1 MFIHRIKVAGL
12 LSFGPTGI
20 DLPLQGLNVLIGP
33 NGAGKSNLLA
43 VLSLLKAAPDQLAH
57 PIQARGGVKEW
68 LWQGPGSKSRAV
80 VETIVDYPPG
90 PGPLRHLW
98 RIAEHG
104 ARLEVTEEQIA
115 FASPAQEDPTNLIYR
130 FQGKRAVLRARQKQQ
145 RPWQW
150 RREELKPEESILSQV
165 RGPATYPALRWLQ
178 SQYRQM
184 ALYRDTNL
192 ATALRQAQ
200 SSRGLDSFL
209 SETGENAALVFNSM
223 RLQTRSELLPALSAL
238 YPNIQGLHIKIV
250 DGRLLFLLEEGSG
263 IQVPATHLG
272 DGTLHYL
279 CLLLVLLHPNPP
291 PLIALE
297 EPETGLHPDVIPE
310 LADLLV
316 RASQRTQ
323 LIVTTYS
330 PMLIDALSDHAAS
343 VVVCTR
349 EEGQSRF
356 ERLDAED
363 LKAWLHEYSLGDLW
377 NMGKI
382 GGNRW

>member
-165 RGPATYPALRWLQ
+165 RGPATYPALR
-178 SQYRQM
+178 
-184 ALYRDTNL
+184 
-192 ATALRQAQ
+192 
-200 SSRGLDSFL
+200 
-209 SETGENAALVFNSM
+209 
-223 RLQTRSELLPALSAL
+223 
-238 YPNIQGLHIKIV
+238 
-250 DGRLLFLLEEGSG
+250 
-263 IQVPATHLG
+263 
-272 DGTLHYL
+272 
-279 CLLLVLLHPNPP
+279 
-291 PLIALE
+291 
-297 EPETGLHPDVIPE
+297 
-310 LADLLV
+310 
-316 RASQRTQ
+316 
-323 LIVTTYS
+323 
-330 PMLIDALSDHAAS
+330 
-343 VVVCTR
+343 
-349 EEGQSRF
+349 
-356 ERLDAED
+356 
-363 LKAWLHEYSLGDLW
+363 
-377 NMGKI
+377 
-382 GGNRW
+382 

>member
-1 MFIHRIKVAGL
+1 
-12 LSFGPTGI
+12 
-20 DLPLQGLNVLIGP
+20 
-33 NGAGKSNLLA
+33 
-43 VLSLLKAAPDQLAH
+43 
-57 PIQARGGVKEW
+57 
-68 LWQGPGSKSRAV
+68 
-80 VETIVDYPPG
+80 
-90 PGPLRHLW
+90 
-98 RIAEHG
+98 
-104 ARLEVTEEQIA
+104 
-115 FASPAQEDPTNLIYR
+115 
-130 FQGKRAVLRARQKQQ
+130 
-145 RPWQW
+145 
-150 RREELKPEESILSQV
+150 
-165 RGPATYPALRWLQ
+165 
-178 SQYRQM
+178 M